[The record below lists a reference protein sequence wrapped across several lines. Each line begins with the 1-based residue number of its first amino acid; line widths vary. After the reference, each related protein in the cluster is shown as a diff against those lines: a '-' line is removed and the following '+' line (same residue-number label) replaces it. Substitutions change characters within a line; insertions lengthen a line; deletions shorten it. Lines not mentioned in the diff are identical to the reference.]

1 MFKKLFNFTK
11 KEWAYIMYDWA
22 ESAFTVTIG
31 SFIFPI
37 LYGILMSDAGF
48 NSSQSGAIY
57 GFLAT
62 GISLVIA
69 VLAPILGTYAEYKGM
84 KKRLFMLFFIF
95 GVVFNF
101 FLAFYPLDPTFIW
114 ITLILYVVA
123 MIGYSGTNIFYDSFI
138 VDATTED
145 RMDSVS
151 TTAYAFGYIGG
162 STIPLI
168 VSLFILQFLPLL
180 ITVPENWALNFGFRI
195 AFLFGAIWWL
205 VFSIPLIKNISQSYG
220 IDKVGNPVV
229 ESFKRLAHTLKDIKK
244 YKTIVLF
251 LIAYFFYIDGVH
263 TIISMAIPFA
273 NDILGKGDPNFDAT
287 ATLIPLVLLIQIL
300 AFIFAIIFSKISKFF
315 KTSDLL
321 VFTIL
326 MYTGIT
332 IFAFFINTIGGF
344 YILGVLIATSQGA
357 IQALSRSYFG
367 KIVPADKANEFF
379 GFYSIFARL
388 AAVLGPALVGI
399 GTLAA
404 GGQPGD
410 MRYGILSLIV
420 LFVLGLVMFVYANKE
435 RSKEENKKLKV
446 VR

>member
-1 MFKKLFNFTK
+1 MFKRLFNFSK
-11 KEWAYIMYDWA
+11 KEWSYIMYDWA

-37 LYGILMSDAGF
+37 LYGILMGNAGF
-48 NSSQSGAIY
+48 NSSQSGALY

-69 VLAPILGTYAEYKGM
+69 ILAPILGTYAEYKGM
-84 KKRLFMLFFIF
+84 KKRLFMIFFLF
-95 GVVFNF
+95 GVVFNV

-114 ITLILYVVA
+114 ITLVLYVVA

-138 VDATTED
+138 VDVTNEE

-151 TTAYAFGYIGG
+151 TAAYAFGYIGG

-168 VSLFILQFLPLL
+168 VSLFILQFLPMLVS
-180 ITVPENWALNFGFRI
+180 VPENWALNFGFRI

-205 VFSIPLIKNISQSYG
+205 VFSLPLIRNVSQTYG
-220 IDKVGNPVV
+220 IEKVGNPIV
-229 ESFKRLAHTLKDIKK
+229 ETFKRLGHTLKDIKK
-244 YKTIVLF
+244 YRVIVLF
-251 LIAYFFYIDGVH
+251 LVAYFFYIDGVH

-273 NDILGKGDPNFDAT
+273 NDILGAGDPNFDAT

-300 AFIFAIIFSKISKFF
+300 AFVFAIIFSKIAKYF
-315 KTSDLL
+315 KTQHLL
-321 VFTIL
+321 IFTIL

-332 IFAFFINTIGGF
+332 IFAFFINNIAGF
-344 YILGVLIATSQGA
+344 YVLGILIATSQGA

-367 KIVPADKANEFF
+367 KLVPADKANEFF
-379 GFYSIFARL
+379 GFYSIFGRI
-388 AAVLGPALVGI
+388 AAVMGPALVAL

-410 MRYGILSLIV
+410 MKYGILSLIV
-420 LFVLGLVMFVYANKE
+420 LFIIGLVAFLYANKE
-435 RSKEENKKLKV
+435 RSRIELKTSKAK
-446 VR
+446 